1 MLSLVVSLL
10 CLAHPFHVSVSDI
23 KYKEEQKAIQI
34 STRIFLDD
42 LEVALQAFTG
52 NEALDIVDKS
62 NWEVV
67 KTSLEQYI
75 LSKIAIEDA
84 KGRKLELHYVGA
96 EIEDDVMW
104 CYLEVLKVKKLPAV
118 SVTNKLLHEVWPDQE
133 NLVHF
138 RAFDSVKSARLYK
151 GEETKLFSWD

>member
-62 NWEVV
+62 NWEVEDV
-67 KTSLEQYI
+67 TRTVHLE
-75 LSKIAIEDA
+75 KDCNRRCE
-84 KGRKLELHYVGA
+84 
-96 EIEDDVMW
+96 
-104 CYLEVLKVKKLPAV
+104 
-118 SVTNKLLHEVWPDQE
+118 
-133 NLVHF
+133 
-138 RAFDSVKSARLYK
+138 
-151 GEETKLFSWD
+151 GEEA